1 LIGGEKILE
10 MKLTIFSRL
19 VFGYLVIFVLVLV
32 LSGYVVFRISQFNEV
47 TQSVLKTNNRMVE
60 YTEKLTDAILS
71 QVRNERKFI
80 ISKDKAFYQQ
90 FLNFRNDFERY
101 LEEVMSISEGS
112 PTKHFLV
119 AAKESYQHY
128 QSLLRDELKYVEAS
142 KPYPQVWYRQE
153 KEKFSNSIIEGLEKL
168 QNHIQHDTNEK
179 ISKLYEA
186 GVEAYQMAILM
197 TAVLLV
203 FGITISYLI
212 NRSITQ
218 PISLLVKRT
227 RDIGRGDFKGN
238 LNLSSP
244 PELVEL
250 ANAFNLMCNKL
261 GELDKMKSDFFSTVA
276 HELRTP
282 LSSIKMGISLLVGGR
297 EGPLSNGQKEL
308 LILLRDENNRM
319 IGLVDTILDL
329 SKMEAGMMTYHIE
342 QRNIAPLIDQ
352 VVREMGP
359 LMEAKK
365 IAFASKVAERLP
377 VTKIDTERILQVL
390 RNIVGN
396 ALKFT
401 PERGRVNVSVQKVD
415 QGVEIAVADT
425 GPGIPEENLTTIF
438 EKFQQANNKG
448 PYKTKGTGLGLAIAK
463 QVITHHGGKIWA
475 ESRLGHGSTFF
486 ILLPA

>member
-1 LIGGEKILE
+1 

-47 TQSVLKTNNRMVE
+47 TQSVLKTNNRIVE
-60 YTEKLTDAILS
+60 YAEKLTDAVLS

-80 ISKDKAFYQQ
+80 ISKDKAFYKQ
-90 FLNFRNDFERY
+90 FLNFKNDFERY
-101 LEEVMSISEGS
+101 LEEAMSISEGS
-112 PTKHFLV
+112 HMKHFLI
-119 AAKESYQHY
+119 AKESYQHY
-128 QSLLRDELKYVEAS
+128 QSLLRDEIRYLEAN
-142 KPYPQVWYRQE
+142 KPYPQVWYKQE
-153 KEKFSNSIIEGLEKL
+153 KDKFSNAIIEELEKL
-168 QNHIQHDTNEK
+168 KGYIQQNTNEK
-179 ISKLYEA
+179 ITKLYEA
-186 GVEAYQMAILM
+186 GVEAYQMAILI

-218 PISLLVKRT
+218 PISLLVNRT

-238 LNLSSP
+238 LNLSSQ

-250 ANAFNLMCNKL
+250 SNAFNLMCNKL

-297 EGPLSNGQKEL
+297 EGPLTNGQKEL
-308 LILLRDENNRM
+308 LVLLRDENNRM

-329 SKMEAGMMTYHIE
+329 SKMEAGMMTYHVE
-342 QRNIAPLIDQ
+342 QRNIAPLVDQ

-359 LMEAKK
+359 LIEANR
-365 IAFASKVAERLP
+365 IAFASKVAEGLP
-377 VTKIDTERILQVL
+377 TTKIDTERMLQVL
-390 RNIVGN
+390 RNVVGN
-396 ALKFT
+396 AMKFT

-415 QGVEIAVADT
+415 QGVEISVADT

-438 EKFQQANNKG
+438 EKFQQVNNKG

-475 ESRLGHGSTFF
+475 ESKLGQGSTFF
-486 ILLPA
+486 IVLPA